1 MVVIARFPR
10 LDPIPTASY
19 PAVTVESMAVAT
31 TTALAAA
38 DVPAPGSPQVSVVA
52 AVPGRSRAPRAR
64 FPAVSTLVL
73 AVVAG
78 MFWAA
83 VWREEQRRAAED
95 GNRDREA
102 VAMEPDGEA
111 GLIR

>member
-10 LDPIPTASY
+10 LDPSATAAC
-19 PAVTVESMAVAT
+19 PAVSVESMAVAAT
-31 TTALAAA
+31 PALAPA
-38 DVPAPGSPQVSVVA
+38 DVTAPGAPKGSVVA
-52 AVPGRSRAPRAR
+52 TVTGRLRAPRAR

-95 GNRDREA
+95 GNRDPEA

>member
-10 LDPIPTASY
+10 LDPTATASY
-19 PAVTVESMAVAT
+19 PAVPVESVAVAT
-31 TTALAAA
+31 TTASVPA
-38 DVPAPGSPQVSVVA
+38 DVTAPGSPHVSVVA

>member
-10 LDPIPTASY
+10 LDPIATASC
-19 PAVTVESMAVAT
+19 PAVSVESMAVAT
-31 TTALAAA
+31 TTALSAA
-38 DVPAPGSPQVSVVA
+38 DVTAPGSPQVSVVA